1 MAIMDSTEA
10 QLRFGASL
18 TQSSDPQH
26 PRHPL
31 HSTTNSTNTV
41 PTTSGMGITNIF
53 FVNNFILQ
61 VLFLFLGSNSN
72 NNQAVEPRRE
82 FISYCLSL
90 MRAHSNEHG
99 DSLPVLDVSSLKHV
113 AYVLDALVY
122 YMRADTA
129 AVNCQAL
136 TPPILLD
143 STENDSWIIDQVSNL
158 SSIIIYCI

>member
-1 MAIMDSTEA
+1 MY
-10 QLRFGASL
+10 
-18 TQSSDPQH
+18 
-26 PRHPL
+26 
-31 HSTTNSTNTV
+31 
-41 PTTSGMGITNIF
+41 ITYI
-53 FVNNFILQ
+53 
-61 VLFLFLGSNSN
+61 FLFLGSNNN

-143 STENDSWIIDQVSNL
+143 STENDSWIIDQVS
-158 SSIIIYCI
+158 SISIIIIYCIQFVHLFCWVFM

>member
-1 MAIMDSTEA
+1 M
-10 QLRFGASL
+10 
-18 TQSSDPQH
+18 
-26 PRHPL
+26 
-31 HSTTNSTNTV
+31 
-41 PTTSGMGITNIF
+41 
-53 FVNNFILQ
+53 NF
-61 VLFLFLGSNSN
+61 FLGSNSN
-72 NNQAVEPRRE
+72 NNQTVEPRRE

-136 TPPILLD
+136 TPPML
-143 STENDSWIIDQVSNL
+143 SESVETEPWIIDQVSNINVTL
-158 SSIIIYCI
+158 I